1 MAWHFARSY
10 TDSIPNWC
18 RYSKW
23 LHLTLSLDVSLF
35 LDLLLSF
42 SVPLCFYPG
51 EQQKVVYG
59 WDSRRKSTQIT
70 VFFFE
75 IENKGFTQGKGSW
88 GFLPHR
94 GKFSVITILKCH
106 YPQYLLQWL
115 ISDILWETKT
125 MTQWYFKWRQRRFV
139 KTAVTCNWNFCFFQH
154 LFIICAR
161 YVMRTRHVTSR
172 ETF

>member
-1 MAWHFARSY
+1 MIALDSLSWCLPLSRSLA
-10 TDSIPNWC
+10 IFLCP
-18 RYSKW
+18 
-23 LHLTLSLDVSLF
+23 SLF
-35 LDLLLSF
+35 LPWRATKGCLWLRQSK
-42 SVPLCFYPG
+42 
-51 EQQKVVYG
+51 KVYTNN
-59 WDSRRKSTQIT
+59 SI
-70 VFFFE
+70 FFE